1 MHVYHEFCHK
11 LRIDNG
17 IKTSIL
23 DFEFSRIALLSVFWL
38 QLFNVNKPIA
48 EK

>member
-1 MHVYHEFCHK
+1 MAS
-11 LRIDNG
+11 
-17 IKTSIL
+17 KTSIL

-48 EK
+48 EKIINTVFILFDFS